1 MRQRRR
7 GWRLIA
13 LVSVLALFAA
23 ACGDDDDDE
32 AETDDTTST
41 TAGGTGT
48 TEGDAATTTATP
60 SAGASVDGALKI
72 GTAMPLTGDL
82 APYGPG
88 MQAAVELAIDDINA
102 GGGVLGADVEL
113 LSEDSGTD
121 PDIAGPAADKLV
133 NTENVDAIMGA
144 AGTTET
150 IQGVLP
156 VTSAGARLACSGSA
170 TSPELTFYEDDGLF
184 FRTAPSDEF
193 QSRLLADL
201 ITGEGLSSVA
211 IMNRADDYGQAFAD
225 LTEQVLTDAGAE
237 VIASVPVDTAE
248 GANHD
253 ADVDQI
259 LEAEPE
265 AVILILFPA
274 EGATILSRMIEQGI
288 GPADLPI
295 YATDGL
301 ADDTLGAA
309 VSEADPTV
317 VDGIIGTRP
326 GASVEPTDF
335 NARLES
341 EKGITETTFAAQFYD
356 CAIMTALGAI
366 ATDTDDPVEIAASLG
381 DVTSGG
387 TKCTAFDECA
397 GLLADGE
404 DIDYDGVTGFDLDE
418 AGEPTQGVYE
428 VWGFADGGAISSIST
443 ETMTKED

>member
-7 GWRLIA
+7 GWRLMV

-23 ACGDDDDDE
+23 ACSDDGDEADTGDTTSTTGDDTSTTE
-32 AETDDTTST
+32 GDTTST
-41 TAGGTGT
+41 TATSS
-48 TEGDAATTTATP
+48 E
-60 SAGASVDGALKI
+60 GASVDGALKM
-72 GTAMPLTGDL
+72 GTVIPLTGDL

-102 GGGVLGADVEL
+102 GGGVLGGDVEL
-113 LSEDSGTD
+113 VSEDSGTD
-121 PDIAGPAADKLV
+121 PEIAGPAADKLV

-144 AGTTET
+144 AGSTET

-156 VTSAGARLACSGSA
+156 VTTAGARLACSGSA
-170 TSPELTFYEDDGLF
+170 TSPELTLYEDDGLF
-184 FRTAPSDEF
+184 FRTAPSDAF
-193 QSRLLADL
+193 QSQLLADN
-201 ITGEGLSSVA
+201 ITGEGYSSVA

-225 LTEQVLTDAGAE
+225 LTEQALTDAGAE
-237 VIASVPVDTAE
+237 VVASIPVDTAE

-253 ADVDQI
+253 ADVDQ
-259 LEAEPE
+259 LVAAEPD
-265 AVILILFPA
+265 AIVLILFPA

-326 GASVEPTDF
+326 GASVEPTEF

-356 CAIMTALGAI
+356 CAIVTALAAI
-366 ATDTDDPVEIAASLG
+366 AADTDDPVVMAEQLVDI
-381 DVTSGG
+381 TSGG
-387 TKCTAFDECA
+387 TKCTAFDECV

-404 DIDYDGVTGFDLDE
+404 DIDYDGITGFDLDDI
-418 AGEPTQGVYE
+418 GEPTQGVYE
-428 VWGFADGGAISSIST
+428 VWEFADGGTISSI
-443 ETMTKED
+443 ETVTVAKED